1 MPPPQPAP
9 IRRPI
14 APQFLRYTSA
24 GAAGTA
30 VQYAI
35 LILLVEFFGFG
46 AVAASNVGAVL
57 GAVVNYCLNHRYTF
71 ASRKAHGHALP
82 RFALISAA
90 GIVLN
95 TLTLTALLPF
105 VEPHYF
111 VAQIAATAVVLVAGF
126 LANRIWTF

>member
-1 MPPPQPAP
+1 M
-9 IRRPI
+9 
-14 APQFLRYTSA
+14 
-24 GAAGTA
+24 
-30 VQYAI
+30 QYAI